1 MASGGLRPM
10 LLLLLALLPAGLA
23 FFFASRSA
31 QEFVARH
38 VDFPRSRPPPGQQY
52 CDYIMRQWRSLP
64 GTARRP
70 FIFVHADPSQLAS
83 LCRCGD
89 GSQPLNRTCISRN
102 RIPTTT
108 CRMALRGLYGLWGSK
123 QRDFPFLGSFR
134 RSRIRVACRGGEPVG
149 VLGTV

>member
-1 MASGGLRPM
+1 MAPGELRPT

-23 FFFASRSA
+23 WLFASRSA

-52 CDYIMRQWRSLP
+52 CDYLMRQWRSLP

-70 FIFVHADPSQLAS
+70 FIFVHTDPSQLAS

-89 GSQPLNRTCISRN
+89 GSQPPARTCVSRN

-108 CRMALRGLYGLWGSK
+108 CRMALGGGLGGSWPLSLK
-123 QRDFPFLGSFR
+123 
-134 RSRIRVACRGGEPVG
+134 SRIRVACRGGEPVDI
-149 VLGTV
+149 LGTV